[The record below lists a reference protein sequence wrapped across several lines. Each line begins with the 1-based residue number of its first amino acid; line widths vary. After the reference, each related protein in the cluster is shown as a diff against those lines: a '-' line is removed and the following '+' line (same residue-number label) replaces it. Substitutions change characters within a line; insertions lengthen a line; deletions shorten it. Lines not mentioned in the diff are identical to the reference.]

1 MLNEIFTITVLFMRK
16 CGKIW
21 QN

>member
-1 MLNEIFTITVLFMRK
+1 MNFMRK

-21 QN
+21 HSQTGHRW